1 MDMPWLACHNPEI
14 DWKKEEIKM
23 TRCPEECEKK
33 WRVGKQTKPGWKK
46 QEEQEE
52 QKERKKPTIEEVRM
66 VERIIEEKEDEEEDL
81 IELRVTDEMVS

>member
-1 MDMPWLACHNPEI
+1 MPWLACHNPEI

-52 QKERKKPTIEEVRM
+52 QKERKIY
-66 VERIIEEKEDEEEDL
+66 
-81 IELRVTDEMVS
+81 